1 MVIMWVWWVC
11 DLILGGGHGAGGGD
25 GGFGHYVLGVV
36 GCDFLW
42 IMVVGG
48 GRCRWW
54 WRWRWQ

>member
-36 GCDFLW
+36 ACDFVW

-48 GRCRWW
+48 YIVK
-54 WRWRWQ
+54 